1 VSVVSFFSFFYSHQ
15 PSRSASQQTTPNAT
29 IIPHNVGHVKRSVTI
44 LHGLPD
50 CVSVLCG
57 SRAVPLGPSILVLT
71 STSLSDSVS
80 PADLPRF
87 YFDFDCD
94 DVSCHVIHYTI
105 IIDIVKGK
113 LQFILEKTKIVI
125 KPYTPYT

>member
-1 VSVVSFFSFFYSHQ
+1 MFC
-15 PSRSASQQTTPNAT
+15 
-29 IIPHNVGHVKRSVTI
+29 HVKRSVTI

-50 CVSVLCG
+50 CVSVLSG

-94 DVSCHVIHYTI
+94 DVVCHVLHYTI

-113 LQFILEKTKIVI
+113 LQFILEKNQNSYKALHTIYLGRA
-125 KPYTPYT
+125 KPPRRTFFVNPNL